1 MPVTI
6 TRPAQP
12 RSVSTARAKPS
23 SSLGTSARIA
33 SASSRS
39 TRSAMRRRSSLLK
52 IPLAGGPEM
61 APRPPA
67 LGRAPAPPWR
77 ASGTQE
83 APRPPALGRAP
94 AQPWRASGT
103 QEAPRPPALGRA
115 PAEPWRASGTQE
127 APRPPALG
135 RAPAKPWRAS
145 GTQDVS
151 SCSPVGV
158 HPMDRQQLVE
168 QTWQVVDPQHVRT
181 VGQRPAV
188 GQRAIGIL
196 VHLHEERVHAERDRS
211 ARERGHV
218 LALAAPAIPRS

>member
-12 RSVSTARAKPS
+12 HSVSTARAKPS

-103 QEAPRPPALGRA
+103 QEAPRPPELGRA
-115 PAEPWRASGTQE
+115 R
-127 APRPPALG
+127 
-135 RAPAKPWRAS
+135 AKPWRAL
-145 GTQDVS
+145 GTRDVS
-151 SCSPVGV
+151 SCPTLGV
-158 HPMDRQQLVE
+158 NAVDRQQVVE
-168 QTWQVVDPQHVRT
+168 QAGQVVDPQHVRT
-181 VGQRPAV
+181 IGERPAV

-196 VHLHEERVHAERDRS
+196 VHLHEERVHAERDRG

-218 LALAAPAIPRS
+218 LALAARAIPRSAR

>member
-6 TRPAQP
+6 TRPAQA

-33 SASSRS
+33 SASSRN
-39 TRSAMRRRSSLLK
+39 TRSAMRRRSGVLMLL
-52 IPLAGGPEM
+52 LSGGPEM

-115 PAEPWRASGTQE
+115 PAQPWRASGTQE
-127 APRPPALG
+127 APRPPELG
-135 RAPAKPWRAS
+135 RARAKPWRAL
-145 GTQDVS
+145 GTRDVS
-151 SCSPVGV
+151 SCPTLGV
-158 HPMDRQQLVE
+158 NAVDRQQVVE
-168 QTWQVVDPQHVRT
+168 QAGQVVDPQHVRT
-181 VGQRPAV
+181 
-188 GQRAIGIL
+188 
-196 VHLHEERVHAERDRS
+196 
-211 ARERGHV
+211 
-218 LALAAPAIPRS
+218 